1 MSHEKLFENKS
12 IQHLIVLFSFPTIFS
27 LVLESFVSMI
37 DTAFAGHLGSMSSIA
52 LSAMGLLTPILQI
65 LLAAQLIFGVST
77 SIVVSKRLGE
87 KNQEKVNETFTI
99 GFYGCGVFSIAIS
112 LLIFLLQDPLL
123 FVLGAS
129 GEVRRY
135 ALQYLNLALIFNIF
149 NSLGYML
156 VNMIRVFGYPKMEI
170 IIGVISTLSN
180 VFFNVLFTFILGLG
194 FIGIAFA
201 TLTSSVIYFSCA
213 VLFLMHKKLWMKK
226 VHLIINP
233 SKEILISIIK
243 IGFVQFLMQALN
255 SVSGFVIN
263 RRLIGLGY
271 VSSIGAFAICNNIN
285 TVILLPLIGLT
296 QGSQSVIAYF
306 HGRQNHQSER
316 IAKQKIVNYS
326 LIYALVITIVS
337 LLWTRP
343 LLMIFTSD
351 ESLIQSAIPILRI
364 MVAGFPFMGI
374 IYTLITFMQVSKEE
388 AKASQLEVVRQIV
401 LLIPLVIVFSVLFSR
416 FNIFNISAEQGMFLA
431 FPLTNMIIV
440 LFYFKKIKTIYKDDQ
455 TAI

>member
-112 LLIFLLQDPLL
+112 LLIFLLRDPLL

-440 LFYFKKIKTIYKDDQ
+440 LFYFKKIKTIYKDD
-455 TAI
+455 

>member
-99 GFYGCGVFSIAIS
+99 GFYGCGLFSIAIS

-226 VHLIINP
+226 VDLTKKP

-343 LLMIFTSD
+343 LLMIFTSV

-440 LFYFKKIKTIYKDDQ
+440 LFYFKKIKTIYKDD
-455 TAI
+455 

>member
-263 RRLIGLGY
+263 RRSIGLGY

-440 LFYFKKIKTIYKDDQ
+440 LFYFKKIKTIYKDD
-455 TAI
+455 

>member
-77 SIVVSKRLGE
+77 SIVISKRLGE

-440 LFYFKKIKTIYKDDQ
+440 LFYFKKIKTIYKDD
-455 TAI
+455 

>member
-201 TLTSSVIYFSCA
+201 TLTSSVIYFGCA

-226 VHLIINP
+226 VHLTINP

-440 LFYFKKIKTIYKDDQ
+440 LFYFKKIKTIYKDD
-455 TAI
+455 

>member
-226 VHLIINP
+226 VHLTINP

-255 SVSGFVIN
+255 SVSVFVIN

-401 LLIPLVIVFSVLFSR
+401 LLIPLVIVFSVFFSR

-440 LFYFKKIKTIYKDDQ
+440 LFYFKKIKTIYKDD
-455 TAI
+455 

>member
-213 VLFLMHKKLWMKK
+213 VLFLIHKKMWMKK
-226 VHLIINP
+226 VQLINNP
-233 SKEILISIIK
+233 SKDIFISIIK

-440 LFYFKKIKTIYKDDQ
+440 LFYFKKIKTIYKDD
-455 TAI
+455 

>member
-285 TVILLPLIGLT
+285 TVILLPLIGLI

-440 LFYFKKIKTIYKDDQ
+440 LFYFKKIKTIYKDD
-455 TAI
+455 

>member
-27 LVLESFVSMI
+27 LVLESVVSMI
-37 DTAFAGHLGSMSSIA
+37 DTAFAGHLGSMSGVA
-52 LSAMGLLTPILQI
+52 LSAMGILTPVLQV

-77 SIVVSKRLGE
+77 SIVISKRLGE

-99 GFYGCGVFSIAIS
+99 GFYGCGLFSFVIS
-112 LLIFLLQDPLL
+112 LLIFLFQDPLL
-123 FVLGAS
+123 LVLGAS
-129 GEVRRY
+129 GEVKRY
-135 ALQYLNLALIFNIF
+135 ALQYLNLALVFNVF

-156 VNMIRVFGYPKMEI
+156 VNIIRVFGYPKMEVV
-170 IIGVISTLSN
+170 IGVISTLSN
-180 VFFNVLFTFILGLG
+180 VFFNVLFTFILGFG

-201 TLTSSVIYFSCA
+201 TLTSSVIYFACA

-226 VHLIINP
+226 VHLGIKP
-233 SKEILISIIK
+233 SKEILMSIVK

-263 RRLIGLGY
+263 RRLIGLGH

-285 TVILLPLIGLT
+285 MVILLPLIGLT

-306 HGRQNHQSER
+306 HGRQDQQSEKLV
-316 IAKQKIVNYS
+316 KQKIVSYS
-326 LIYALVITIVS
+326 LIYSLVITAVS
-337 LLWTRP
+337 LLWARP
-343 LLMIFTSD
+343 LLTIFTSD
-351 ESLIQSAIPILRI
+351 ESLVQTGIPILRI
-364 MVAGFPFMGI
+364 IVFGFPFMGI

-401 LLIPLVIVFSVLFSR
+401 LLIPLVIIFSILFSR
-416 FNIFNISAEQGMFLA
+416 FNILNISAEHGMFLA
-431 FPLTNMIIV
+431 LPLANIIIV
-440 LFYFKKIKTIYKDDQ
+440 LLYFKKIKMIYKDG
-455 TAI
+455 

>member
-99 GFYGCGVFSIAIS
+99 GFYGCGLFSIAIS

-226 VHLIINP
+226 VHLAINP
-233 SKEILISIIK
+233 SKEILVSIIK

-343 LLMIFTSD
+343 LLMIFTSV

-440 LFYFKKIKTIYKDDQ
+440 LFYFKKIKTIYKDD
-455 TAI
+455 

>member
-156 VNMIRVFGYPKMEI
+156 VNMIRVFGYPKIEI

-440 LFYFKKIKTIYKDDQ
+440 LFYFKKIKTIYKDD
-455 TAI
+455 

>member
-226 VHLIINP
+226 VHLIINT

-440 LFYFKKIKTIYKDDQ
+440 LFYFKKIKTIYKDD
-455 TAI
+455 

>member
-123 FVLGAS
+123 FVLGSS

-226 VHLIINP
+226 VHLTINP

-440 LFYFKKIKTIYKDDQ
+440 LFYFKKIKTIYKDD
-455 TAI
+455 

>member
-99 GFYGCGVFSIAIS
+99 GFYGCGLFSIAIS

-401 LLIPLVIVFSVLFSR
+401 LLIPLVIVFFFFFSR

-440 LFYFKKIKTIYKDDQ
+440 LFYFKKIKTIYKDD
-455 TAI
+455 

>member
-99 GFYGCGVFSIAIS
+99 GFYGCGLFSIAIS

-180 VFFNVLFTFILGLG
+180 VFFNVLFTFILGFG

-201 TLTSSVIYFSCA
+201 TLTSSVIYFGCA

-226 VHLIINP
+226 VHLTINP

-296 QGSQSVIAYF
+296 QGSQSVVAYF

-416 FNIFNISAEQGMFLA
+416 FNIFNISAGQGMFLA

-440 LFYFKKIKTIYKDDQ
+440 LFYFKKIKTIYKDD
-455 TAI
+455 

>member
-99 GFYGCGVFSIAIS
+99 GFYGCGLFSIAIS

-213 VLFLMHKKLWMKK
+213 LLFLMHKKLWMKK
-226 VHLIINP
+226 VHLTINP

-440 LFYFKKIKTIYKDDQ
+440 LFYFKKIKTIYKDD
-455 TAI
+455 

>member
-99 GFYGCGVFSIAIS
+99 GFYGCGLFSIAIS

-440 LFYFKKIKTIYKDDQ
+440 LFYFKKIKTIYKDD
-455 TAI
+455 

>member
-99 GFYGCGVFSIAIS
+99 GFYGCGVFSTAIS

-440 LFYFKKIKTIYKDDQ
+440 LFYFKKIKTIYKDD
-455 TAI
+455 

>member
-285 TVILLPLIGLT
+285 TVIFLPLIGLT

-440 LFYFKKIKTIYKDDQ
+440 LFYFKKIKTIYKDD
-455 TAI
+455 

>member
-99 GFYGCGVFSIAIS
+99 GFYGCGLFSIAIS

-201 TLTSSVIYFSCA
+201 TLTSSVIYFGCA

-285 TVILLPLIGLT
+285 TVILLLLIGLT

-440 LFYFKKIKTIYKDDQ
+440 LFYFKKIKTIYKDD
-455 TAI
+455 

>member
-440 LFYFKKIKTIYKDDQ
+440 LFYFKKIKTIYKDD
-455 TAI
+455 

>member
-156 VNMIRVFGYPKMEI
+156 VNMIRVFGYSKMEI

-440 LFYFKKIKTIYKDDQ
+440 LFYFKKIKTIYKDD
-455 TAI
+455 

>member
-226 VHLIINP
+226 VHLTINP

-255 SVSGFVIN
+255 SVSVFVIN

-440 LFYFKKIKTIYKDDQ
+440 LFYFKKIKTIYKDD
-455 TAI
+455 

>member
-99 GFYGCGVFSIAIS
+99 GFYGCGLFSIAIS

-201 TLTSSVIYFSCA
+201 TLTSSVIYFGCA

-226 VHLIINP
+226 VHLTINP

-440 LFYFKKIKTIYKDDQ
+440 LFYFKKIKTIYKDD
-455 TAI
+455 

>member
-99 GFYGCGVFSIAIS
+99 GFYGCGLFSIAIS

-226 VHLIINP
+226 VHLTINP

-440 LFYFKKIKTIYKDDQ
+440 LFYFKKIKTIYKDD
-455 TAI
+455 

>member
-226 VHLIINP
+226 VHLTINP

-285 TVILLPLIGLT
+285 TVILLPLIGLI

-440 LFYFKKIKTIYKDDQ
+440 LFYFKKIKTIYKDD
-455 TAI
+455 

>member
-99 GFYGCGVFSIAIS
+99 GFYGCGLFSIAIS

-180 VFFNVLFTFILGLG
+180 VFFNVLFTFILGFG

-201 TLTSSVIYFSCA
+201 TLTSSVIYFGCA

-226 VHLIINP
+226 VHLTINP

-416 FNIFNISAEQGMFLA
+416 FNIFNISSEQGMFLA

-440 LFYFKKIKTIYKDDQ
+440 LFYFKKIKTIYKDD
-455 TAI
+455 

>member
-226 VHLIINP
+226 VHLTINP

-440 LFYFKKIKTIYKDDQ
+440 LFYFKKIKTIYKDD
-455 TAI
+455 

>member
-99 GFYGCGVFSIAIS
+99 GFYGCGLFSIAIS

-201 TLTSSVIYFSCA
+201 TLTSSVIYFGCA

-226 VHLIINP
+226 VHLTINP

-431 FPLTNMIIV
+431 FSLTNMIIV
-440 LFYFKKIKTIYKDDQ
+440 LFYFKKIKTIYKDD
-455 TAI
+455 

>member
-1 MSHEKLFENKS
+1 
-12 IQHLIVLFSFPTIFS
+12 
-27 LVLESFVSMI
+27 MI

-440 LFYFKKIKTIYKDDQ
+440 LFYFKKIKTIYKDD
-455 TAI
+455 

>member
-296 QGSQSVIAYF
+296 QGSQSVIVYF

-440 LFYFKKIKTIYKDDQ
+440 LFYFKKIKTIYKDD
-455 TAI
+455 

>member
-99 GFYGCGVFSIAIS
+99 GFYGCGLFSIAIS

-226 VHLIINP
+226 VHLTINP

-285 TVILLPLIGLT
+285 TVILLPLIGLI

-440 LFYFKKIKTIYKDDQ
+440 LFYFKKIKTIYKDD
-455 TAI
+455 

>member
-1 MSHEKLFENKS
+1 
-12 IQHLIVLFSFPTIFS
+12 
-27 LVLESFVSMI
+27 
-37 DTAFAGHLGSMSSIA
+37 
-52 LSAMGLLTPILQI
+52 
-65 LLAAQLIFGVST
+65 
-77 SIVVSKRLGE
+77 
-87 KNQEKVNETFTI
+87 
-99 GFYGCGVFSIAIS
+99 
-112 LLIFLLQDPLL
+112 
-123 FVLGAS
+123 
-129 GEVRRY
+129 
-135 ALQYLNLALIFNIF
+135 
-149 NSLGYML
+149 
-156 VNMIRVFGYPKMEI
+156 
-170 IIGVISTLSN
+170 
-180 VFFNVLFTFILGLG
+180 
-194 FIGIAFA
+194 
-201 TLTSSVIYFSCA
+201 
-213 VLFLMHKKLWMKK
+213 MKK
-226 VHLIINP
+226 VHLTINP

-440 LFYFKKIKTIYKDDQ
+440 LFYFKKIKTIYKDD
-455 TAI
+455 

>member
-135 ALQYLNLALIFNIF
+135 ALQYLNLVLIFNIF

-226 VHLIINP
+226 VHLTINP

-296 QGSQSVIAYF
+296 QGSQSIIAYF

-440 LFYFKKIKTIYKDDQ
+440 LFYFKKIKTIYKDD
-455 TAI
+455 

>member
-226 VHLIINP
+226 VHLTINP

-263 RRLIGLGY
+263 RRLIELGY

-440 LFYFKKIKTIYKDDQ
+440 LFYFKKIKTIYKDD
-455 TAI
+455 

>member
-99 GFYGCGVFSIAIS
+99 GVYGCGVFSIAIS

-201 TLTSSVIYFSCA
+201 TLTSSVIYFGCA

-226 VHLIINP
+226 VHLTINP

-440 LFYFKKIKTIYKDDQ
+440 LFYFKKIKTIYKDD
-455 TAI
+455 